1 MFTEVNRAIN
11 IYSVNENDKLFSSHE
26 YYANESQL
34 KLKAFSI
41 IHKINH
47 YTALIPSAHN
57 IVLPITM
64 GNQFGRFPLKSYKFY
79 A

>member
-1 MFTEVNRAIN
+1 MSIAVNRAIN
-11 IYSVNENDKLFSSHE
+11 IYSVNENNKLFSSHE
-26 YYANESQL
+26 YYANEPKL

-47 YTALIPSAHN
+47 YTALIPSAHL
-57 IVLPITM
+57 IVLPFTM